1 MAKHLLYSTVTFMKF
16 RIQRDYHNDV
26 HYVWCSEN
34 FDSTKLDPYAP
45 GYGIARSADPAAIY
59 QELTKDVDTG
69 DLHSAKITSQRL
81 TLKKLANDWAEAGE
95 ITEEK
100 QEEIIY
106 MVDYAPLREWRPL
119 LYLIPRVLVAERLEL
134 VPIKKRA
141 SFSGEK
147 EYIIRDLRRSEFEIV
162 EL

>member
-1 MAKHLLYSTVTFMKF
+1 MKF
-16 RIQRDYHNDV
+16 RIQRDYRNDV

-45 GYGIARSADPAAIY
+45 GFGIARSADPAAIY

-106 MVDYAPLREWRPL
+106 MVDYASLREWRPL
-119 LYLIPRVLVAERLEL
+119 LYLIPRVLVAERLER
-134 VPIKKRA
+134 VHISRRA
-141 SFSGEK
+141 SSSGAE
-147 EYIIRDLRRSEFEIV
+147 EYIIRDLRRSEFEFI